1 MIRMP
6 SPAVDARGA
15 LRRAVVTWSLLA
27 ALLVGAFLGTVASVN
42 RTVFSAHG
50 FVQAYLGAL
59 AREDSADALATPGVV
74 LPDEGSRA
82 LLDGRAMPGL
92 ADVELVSD
100 EPASGD
106 PAAARAGERA
116 VTYAYTLPSG
126 PASTEF
132 RVRPLPAT
140 LGLFARWEF
149 ATSPVAAVDLDL
161 RHAATFTANGL
172 AVSATPGGDAA
183 EGAGSTYLVL
193 APSALAL
200 DHASSFLEAEEVE
213 VAVTE
218 PGSVVP
224 ARVDAE
230 PTAELV
236 ASVQGEVEAHL
247 TACTTQAVLFPS
259 GCPFGKPIRDR
270 ITAPPVWTMTA
281 MPEVALRPASDDP
294 ADLDWVVPST
304 VGTAHIEVP
313 VRSLYDG
320 TVTELDEDV
329 PFSVSWRVSVD
340 EQEGVRIQ
348 GL

>member
-6 SPAVDARGA
+6 SPAAVAPGA

-27 ALLVGAFLGTVASVN
+27 ALLLGAFVGTVASLN
-42 RTVFSAHG
+42 RTVLSAHG
-50 FVQAYLGAL
+50 FVHAYLDAL
-59 AREDSADALATPGVV
+59 AREDSRDALATPGVV
-74 LPDEGSRA
+74 LPEEGSRA
-82 LLDGRAMPGL
+82 LLDARAMPGL

-100 EPASGD
+100 EPAGD
-106 PAAARAGERA
+106 DERA

-126 PASTEF
+126 PASTSF

-193 APSALAL
+193 APSTVAL
-200 DHASSFLEAEEVE
+200 DHASAYLEAEETA
-213 VAVTE
+213 VAVME

-230 PTAELV
+230 PTEELV
-236 ASVQGEVEAHL
+236 ASVQGEVEAYL
-247 TACTTQAVLFPS
+247 TACTTQAVLLPS

-270 ITAPPVWTMTA
+270 ITAPPAWSMA
-281 MPEVALRPASDDP
+281 RMPEIALRPASDDP

-304 VGTAHIEVP
+304 VGTAHIRVP

-320 TVTELDEDV
+320 RVTELDEDV

-340 EQEGVRIQ
+340 EESGVRIQ

>member
-6 SPAVDARGA
+6 SPAVDARGE
-15 LRRAVVTWSLLA
+15 LRRAVLVWSLLA
-27 ALLVGAFLGTVASVN
+27 ALLVGAFLGTVASLN
-42 RTVFSAHG
+42 QGTFSAHG
-50 FVQAYLGAL
+50 FVRSYLDAL
-59 AREDSADALATPGVV
+59 AREDSRDALSAPGVV
-74 LPDEGSRA
+74 LPDTGSRA
-82 LLDGRAMPGL
+82 LLDARALPGL

-100 EPASGD
+100 EPAGD
-106 PAAARAGERA
+106 GERA
-116 VTYAYTLPSG
+116 VTYSYTLPSG
-126 PASTEF
+126 PGSTEF
-132 RVRPLPAT
+132 LVRETPAA

-149 ATSPVAAVDLDL
+149 ATSPVAAIDLEL

-172 AVSATPGGDAA
+172 AVSATPGGEAA

-193 APSALAL
+193 APASLAL
-200 DHASSFLEAEEVE
+200 DHASEYLQAEDAE

-230 PTAELV
+230 PTDDLV
-236 ASVQGEVEAHL
+236 ASVQSEVESYL
-247 TACTTQAVLFPS
+247 TQCTTQAVLYPS
-259 GCPFGKPIRDR
+259 GCPFGKTIRDR
-270 ITAPPVWTMTA
+270 ITAPPVWSMTA
-281 MPEVALRPASDDP
+281 MPEITLQPASDDP

-304 VGTAHIEVP
+304 VGTAHIKVP

-320 TVTELDEDV
+320 SVKDLDEDV

-340 EQEGVRIQ
+340 ETSGVRIQ

>member
-6 SPAVDARGA
+6 SPAVDAPGA

-27 ALLVGAFLGTVASVN
+27 ALLLGAFLGTVASLN

-50 FVQAYLGAL
+50 FVHAYLDAL
-59 AREDSADALATPGVV
+59 AREDSRDALATPGVV
-74 LPDEGSRA
+74 LPEEGSRA
-82 LLDGRAMPGL
+82 LLDARAMPGL

-100 EPASGD
+100 EPAAGS
-106 PAAARAGERA
+106 GERA

-126 PASTEF
+126 PGSTEF

-193 APSALAL
+193 APATLTL
-200 DHASSFLEAEEVE
+200 DHASSYLEAEEIA

-218 PGSVVP
+218 PGAVVP

-230 PTAELV
+230 PTQGLV
-236 ASVQGEVEAHL
+236 DSVQGEVEEYL
-247 TACTTQAVLFPS
+247 TACSTQAVLFPS
-259 GCPFGKPIRDR
+259 GCPFGKAIRDR
-270 ITAPPVWTMTA
+270 ITAPPVWSMSD
-281 MPEVALRPASDDP
+281 MPEIALRPASDDP

-304 VGTAHIEVP
+304 VGTARIQVP

-320 TVTELDEDV
+320 RVTELDEAV

-340 EQEGVRIQ
+340 EETGVRIQ
-348 GL
+348 GM

>member
-6 SPAVDARGA
+6 SPAVDARGE
-15 LRRAVVTWSLLA
+15 LRRAVVIWSLLA
-27 ALLVGAFLGTVASVN
+27 ALLVGAFLGTVASLN
-42 RTVFSAHG
+42 QGTFSAHG
-50 FVQAYLGAL
+50 FVRSYLDAL
-59 AREDSADALATPGVV
+59 AREDSRDALATPGVV

-82 LLDGRAMPGL
+82 LLDDRALPGL

-100 EPASGD
+100 EPAGD
-106 PAAARAGERA
+106 GERA

-126 PASTEF
+126 PGSTEF
-132 RVRPLPAT
+132 RVRQLPAA

-149 ATSPVAAVDLDL
+149 ATSPVAAVDLEL
-161 RHAATFTANGL
+161 RHAATFTANGM
-172 AVSATPGGDAA
+172 AVSATAGGAAA

-193 APSALAL
+193 APGALAL
-200 DHASSFLEAEEVE
+200 DHASEYLEAEEAE

-230 PTAELV
+230 PTDDLV
-236 ASVQGEVEAHL
+236 ASVQSEVEAYL
-247 TACTTQAVLFPS
+247 TQCTTQSVLYPS
-259 GCPFGKPIRDR
+259 GCPFGKTIRDR

-281 MPEVALRPASDDP
+281 MPEIALQPASDDP

-304 VGTAHIEVP
+304 VGTAHIRVP

-320 TVTELDEDV
+320 SVKDLDEDV

-340 EQEGVRIQ
+340 ETSGVRIQ

>member
-6 SPAVDARGA
+6 SPAVDARGE
-15 LRRAVVTWSLLA
+15 LRRAVVIWSLLA
-27 ALLVGAFLGTVASVN
+27 ALLVGAFLGTVAALN
-42 RTVFSAHG
+42 QGTFSAHG
-50 FVQAYLGAL
+50 FVRSYLDAL
-59 AREDSADALATPGVV
+59 AREDSRDALATPGVV
-74 LPDEGSRA
+74 LPDDGSRA
-82 LLDGRAMPGL
+82 LLDARALPGL

-100 EPASGD
+100 EPAGG
-106 PAAARAGERA
+106 GERA

-126 PASTEF
+126 PGSTEF
-132 RVRPLPAT
+132 RVRETPAA

-149 ATSPVAAVDLDL
+149 ATSPVAAIDLEL
-161 RHAATFTANGL
+161 RHASTFTANGL

-183 EGAGSTYLVL
+183 AGAGSTYLVL
-193 APSALAL
+193 APASLAL
-200 DHASSFLEAEEVE
+200 DHASRYLQAEDAE

-230 PTAELV
+230 PTDDLV
-236 ASVQGEVEAHL
+236 ASVRSEVEAYL
-247 TACTTQAVLFPS
+247 TECTTQSVLYPS
-259 GCPFGKPIRDR
+259 GCPFGKTIRDR
-270 ITAPPVWTMTA
+270 ITAPPVWSMTE
-281 MPEVALRPASDDP
+281 MPEIALQPASDDP

-304 VGTAHIEVP
+304 VGTAHIQVP

-320 TVTELDEDV
+320 SVKDLDEDV

-340 EQEGVRIQ
+340 ETSGVRIQ